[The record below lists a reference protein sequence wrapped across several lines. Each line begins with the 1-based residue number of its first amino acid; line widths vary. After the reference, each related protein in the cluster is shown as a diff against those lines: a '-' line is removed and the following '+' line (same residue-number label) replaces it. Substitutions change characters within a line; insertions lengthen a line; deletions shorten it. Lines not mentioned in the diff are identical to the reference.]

1 MTNRRLRLLLSIL
14 ALALAL
20 SAAACG
26 GGDESSAP
34 PPSDPAPPSSG
45 APIPGGGLSID
56 EAIASTLGG
65 PLMVKGFIVAP
76 EGEPVQLCSALLESY
91 PPQCGGSS
99 LVVENLDL
107 EVLEGLTSTDDPSLA
122 QVTWSAA
129 EVSVLGD
136 VADGV
141 ITVSETSL

>member
-1 MTNRRLRLLLSIL
+1 MTKRRPHLLLSIL
-14 ALALAL
+14 VLALAL

-34 PPSDPAPPSSG
+34 PPSEPTPPSSG

-56 EAIASTLGG
+56 EAIASTLAG
-65 PLMVKGFIVAP
+65 PLMVKGFIVAS

-99 LVVENLDL
+99 LVVKGLDL
-107 EVLEGLTSTDDPSLA
+107 ETLEGLASTNDPSLA
-122 QVTWSAA
+122 QVTWSDA

-136 VADGV
+136 VEDGV
-141 ITVSETSL
+141 ITVSATST